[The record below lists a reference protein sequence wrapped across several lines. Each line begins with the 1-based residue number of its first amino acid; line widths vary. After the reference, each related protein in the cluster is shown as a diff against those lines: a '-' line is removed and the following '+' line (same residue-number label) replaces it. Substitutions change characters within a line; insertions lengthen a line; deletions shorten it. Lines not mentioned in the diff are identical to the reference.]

1 MFVECF
7 RGGIQTVE
15 AIIVCWD
22 KETER
27 YEAMEFHWGHGRHFL
42 ILLHM

>member
-7 RGGIQTVE
+7 RGGMHVE

-22 KETER
+22 KDTER
-27 YEAMEFHWGHGRHFL
+27 YEAMEFHRGHGRHCM
-42 ILLHM
+42 ILL